1 LVTHTGDW
9 ASEFGAG
16 ESLEVQTQVETT
28 PRLELEISEDADP
41 VEVAAETTWRVVVR
55 NDGSAAAQSV
65 RLLLE
70 LPAGVRLVE
79 ATGPTRWGADQAL
92 VAFAQVSQLKPG
104 TRAVYT
110 VTVVGE
116 KPGALRLKAQVTA
129 TDLEPLEDEETTRF
143 YSDR

>member
-1 LVTHTGDW
+1 M
-9 ASEFGAG
+9 ASVWKHARGG
-16 ESLEVQTQVETT
+16 WY
-28 PRLELEISEDADP
+28 LEIAMP
-41 VEVAAETTWRVVVR
+41 VGPARKIYL
-55 NDGSAAAQSV
+55 GKIPSSAAQSV

>member
-1 LVTHTGDW
+1 
-9 ASEFGAG
+9 
-16 ESLEVQTQVETT
+16 
-28 PRLELEISEDADP
+28 
-41 VEVAAETTWRVVVR
+41 VA
-55 NDGSAAAQSV
+55 
-65 RLLLE
+65 
-70 LPAGVRLVE
+70 
-79 ATGPTRWGADQAL
+79 
-92 VAFAQVSQLKPG
+92 QLKPG

>member
-1 LVTHTGDW
+1 
-9 ASEFGAG
+9 
-16 ESLEVQTQVETT
+16 
-28 PRLELEISEDADP
+28 
-41 VEVAAETTWRVVVR
+41 
-55 NDGSAAAQSV
+55 V

-79 ATGPTRWGADQAL
+79 AAGPTRWGADQSL
-92 VAFAQVSQLKPG
+92 VAFAQVPLLKPG

-116 KPGALRLKAQVTA
+116 RPGALRLKAQVTA